1 MSHSENQILEG
12 FVSLIQGL
20 NKNSKYELLEML
32 TKSFKNDKIS
42 KEKLFF
48 ESFGMF
54 SSQLSAEEI
63 IENIKSSRKF
73 TNKQIKL

>member
-12 FVSLIQGL
+12 FVSLIEGL

-42 KEKLFF
+42 KEKCFF
-48 ESFGMF
+48 DSFGRF

>member
-20 NKNSKYELLEML
+20 NMNSKYELLEML